1 MFDFQAVTAG
11 LDDLAAGYRRRELWL
26 TLAKD
31 DVRVQYK
38 RTVLGQFWITLAF
51 GFFIFFISF
60 LWTEILNRNVQVF
73 VPWFAIGI
81 TTWHVITAA
90 INEGTTTFSSVSGTI
105 HNIPLPLSV
114 HVFRAV
120 TRHLINY
127 AHNFL
132 IVLIVLA
139 VYPPPFALSMLLVLP
154 GYVII
159 IVAAIAVKLVLGVLG
174 ARYRDFS
181 YGVRTLMTP
190 MFFITPILWIPDML
204 PPERAWL
211 ANMNPFTHFIALIR
225 EPLLGRVPTLIN
237 YSVTIG
243 LMLALTFLGLRLLG
257 KHRWKVP
264 YWIA

>member
-1 MFDFQAVTAG
+1 MRAG
-11 LDDLAAGYRRRELWL
+11 MIDIAEGLRRHHLWL
-26 TLAKD
+26 TLARD

-38 RTVLGQFWITLAF
+38 RTLLGQFWITLGF
-51 GFFIFFISF
+51 GFFIAAISV
-60 LWTEILNRNVQVF
+60 LWTEILARDIVIF

-81 TTWHVITAA
+81 TTWHLLTAA
-90 INEGTTTFSSVSGTI
+90 INEGATTFISASGTI

-114 HVFRAV
+114 HIFRSI

-127 AHNFL
+127 GHNFVIVV
-132 IVLIVLA
+132 IVLFVF
-139 VYPPPFALSMLLVLP
+139 PPPLNASMMLVLP

-159 IVAAIAVKLVLGVLG
+159 LTSAIATKLVLGILG

-181 YGVRTLMTP
+181 YGIRMVMTP

-204 PPERAWL
+204 SSSRMWMAQL
-211 ANMNPFTHFIALIR
+211 NPFAHFIAIIR
-225 EPLLGRVPTLIN
+225 EPLLGRTPTALN
-237 YSVTIG
+237 YEVTITISLV
-243 LMLALTFLGLRLLG
+243 LMLIGIRLLG